1 MSLDEQIAHTVN
13 LAKAINR
20 LSNAPGFDLDFR
32 RAVSAVLA
40 DVEEVNTRKELKA
53 LQDQLILAITPV
65 LDSFEAEYI
74 DDLAKIA
81 QLEVDFQSAQI
92 SIAPV
97 TVDAVVT
104 KALAREVPVGNNLS
118 FVKVSDMLAQQ
129 RAFIEKNVKGTASG
143 VYFNNDPISAIKTR
157 INGSSALGYKDGIAK
172 KAQRDLQTIKRTS
185 LNVVENEAKTLVFK
199 KAGADGYIYNSVVD
213 VRTSSM
219 CRSLHGQKYIYG
231 QGRNPIPP
239 MHYNCRS
246 SMVPFFKGEPNELE
260 GQNYYTWLKR
270 QPASVQ
276 DEVLGVERGKIF
288 RNADIPPSEFKKLV
302 VNSFA
307 EELTIDELAQKDK
320 RVKDYLNR
328 GQGPQT

>member
-1 MSLDEQIAHTVN
+1 MSIDEQIAHTVN

-20 LSNAPGFDLDFR
+20 LSNAPGFDLAFR

-40 DVEEVNTRKELKA
+40 DVEQVNTRKELKA
-53 LQDQLILAITPV
+53 LQDELLLAIAPV
-65 LDSFEAEYI
+65 LDNFEVEYI
-74 DDLAKIA
+74 DDLAKVA
-81 QLEVDFQSAQI
+81 QLEVAFQSAQLA
-92 SIAPV
+92 IAPIA
-97 TVDAVVT
+97 VDGVVT

-118 FVKVSDMLAQQ
+118 FVKVADMLAQQ
-129 RAFIEKNVKGTASG
+129 RGFIENNVTGTAAG
-143 VYFNNDPISAIKTR
+143 IYFNNDPVSAIKTR
-157 INGSSALGYKDGIAK
+157 INGSSALGYKDGIAS
-172 KAQRDLQTIKRTS
+172 KAKRDLETIKRTS

-246 SMVPFFKGEPNELE
+246 SMVPYFDGEPNELE

-270 QPASVQ
+270 QPAALQ

-288 RNADIPPSEFKKLV
+288 RNADIPPAEFKKLV

-307 EELTIDELAQKDK
+307 EQLTIDELAQKDD
-320 RVKDYLNR
+320 RVKKYLNR
-328 GQGPQT
+328 EQGSQP